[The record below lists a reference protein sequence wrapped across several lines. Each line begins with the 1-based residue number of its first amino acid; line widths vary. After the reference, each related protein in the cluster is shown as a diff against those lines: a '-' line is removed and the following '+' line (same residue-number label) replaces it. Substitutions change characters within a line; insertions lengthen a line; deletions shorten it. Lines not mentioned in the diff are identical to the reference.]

1 MGKTEERMKEHAR
14 MELWVVFMVLCVLGI
29 IGLPNSSEGAVP
41 KEILIGH
48 LEPMT
53 GGSAATGQSL
63 RIGAEYAVNEINAQG
78 GIKSMNGA
86 KLKLVLADH
95 QGVPQVGIA
104 ETERLVREGVS
115 MIIGPW
121 YSSIALVA
129 TQVAE
134 RQKVPFLVDI
144 GIADQ
149 VTERGLKYTFRLC
162 TPASWIIRKSFGH
175 MMAAAKSNKAVPKTI
190 SLIYEN
196 SAYGQSNATFMKEAC
211 IKGGIKVLEEIPYD
225 RKQMDF
231 SNEVR
236 KLKTANAD
244 IIGYTSYIADGI
256 QLLRTM
262 REQGIRPMMMVGV
275 NDAAF
280 TEVIAFKQALGD
292 YANYI
297 IDYMGHAMNRKDA
310 RYKALVE
317 GVAKKYKKEVDFP
330 VEIGYQSIYLAKEVL
345 ELAKSS
351 DRAKIREAFTK
362 VNYKNHMMASE
373 EPIRFGPDGQNMAA
387 EAYIQQ
393 VFPDVH
399 NPPIVW
405 PAKFAERKI
414 VWPDPNWKK

>member
-1 MGKTEERMKEHAR
+1 MKNKVSIGY
-14 MELWVVFMVLCVLGI
+14 WVIFIALCGLGFV
-29 IGLPNSSEGAVP
+29 GFPSSSEGAFP

-48 LEPMT
+48 LEPLT
-53 GGSAATGQSL
+53 GGSAATGQAL
-63 RIGAEYAVNEINAQG
+63 KIGADYAVEEINARG

-86 KLKLVLADH
+86 KIKLIDADH
-95 QGVPQVGIA
+95 QGVPQTGIA
-104 ETERLVREGVS
+104 ETERLIREGVS

-129 TQVAE
+129 TQTAE

-149 VTERGLKYTFRLC
+149 ITERGLKYTFRLC
-162 TPASWIIRKSFGH
+162 TPAGWIIKKSFGH
-175 MMAAAKSNKAVPKTI
+175 MMAAAKANNAVPKTI

-211 IKGGIKVLEEIPYD
+211 NQGGIKVLVDIPYD

-231 SNEVR
+231 SSEVR

-262 REQGIRPMMMVGV
+262 KEQGIRPMMLVGV

-280 TEVIAFKQALGD
+280 TEMIAFKQALGD

-297 IDYMGHAMNRKDA
+297 IDYMGHAMNRKDP
-310 RYKALVE
+310 RYKALVS
-317 GVAKKYKKEVDFP
+317 GVAKKYKKEVDYP

-351 DRAKIREAFTK
+351 DREKIREAFTK

-373 EPIRFGPDGQNMAA
+373 EPIRFGPDGQNMGA
-387 EAYIQQ
+387 EAYFQQ
-393 VFPDVH
+393 VFPDV
-399 NPPIVW
+399 NTPPIVW
-405 PAKFAERKI
+405 PDKFAERKI

>member
-1 MGKTEERMKEHAR
+1 M
-14 MELWVVFMVLCVLGI
+14 VFFVICGWGFLGF
-29 IGLPNSSEGAVP
+29 PNGSAGAAP

-48 LEPMT
+48 LEPLT

-63 RIGAEYAVNEINAQG
+63 KMGAEYAVEEINARG
-78 GIKSMNGA
+78 GIKSMGGA
-86 KLKLVLADH
+86 KLKLIPADH

-104 ETERLVREGVS
+104 ETERLIREGVS
-115 MIIGPW
+115 LIIGPW

-129 TQVAE
+129 TQTAE

-149 VTERGLKYTFRLC
+149 ITERGLKYTFRMC

-175 MMAAAKSNKAVPKTI
+175 MMAAAKAHNAVPKTI

-211 IKGGIKVLEEIPYD
+211 QKGGIQVLLDIPYD

-231 SNEVR
+231 SSEVR
-236 KLKTANAD
+236 KIKAANAD

-262 REQGIRPMMMVGV
+262 KEQGIRPMMMVGV

-280 TEVIAFKQALGD
+280 TEMKAFKEALGD
-292 YANYI
+292 YSHYI
-297 IDYMGHAMNRKDA
+297 IDYMGQAMNRKDP

-317 GVAKKYKKEVDFP
+317 GIGKKYKKEADYP

-351 DRAKIREAFTK
+351 DREKIREAFTML
-362 VNYKNHMMASE
+362 NYKDHMLASE
-373 EPIRFGPDGQNMAA
+373 DPIRFGPNGQNQGAD
-387 EAYIQQ
+387 AYFQQ
-393 VFPDVH
+393 VFPDVLT
-399 NPPIVW
+399 PPIVW

-414 VWPDPNWKK
+414 VWPDPAWKK

>member
-1 MGKTEERMKEHAR
+1 MKKQLG
-14 MELWVVFMVLCVLGI
+14 LWVVFFVICGWGFLCFPDG
-29 IGLPNSSEGAVP
+29 SEGAAP
-41 KEILIGH
+41 KEVLIGH
-48 LEPMT
+48 LEPLT

-63 RIGAEYAVNEINAQG
+63 KMGAEYAVEEINARG
-78 GIKSMNGA
+78 GIKSMGGA
-86 KLKLVLADH
+86 KLKLIPADH

-104 ETERLVREGVS
+104 ETERLIREGVS

-129 TQVAE
+129 TQTAE
-134 RQKVPFLVDI
+134 RQKIPFLVDI

-149 VTERGLKYTFRLC
+149 ITERGLKYTFRMC

-175 MMAAAKSNKAVPKTI
+175 MMAAAKSHNAVPKTI

-211 IKGGIKVLEEIPYD
+211 QKGGIQVLLDIPYD

-231 SNEVR
+231 SSEVR
-236 KLKTANAD
+236 KIKAANAD

-262 REQGIRPMMMVGV
+262 KEQGIRPMMMVGV

-280 TEVIAFKQALGD
+280 TEMKAFKEALGD
-292 YANYI
+292 YSHYI
-297 IDYMGHAMNRKDA
+297 IDYMGHAMNRKDP

-317 GVAKKYKKEVDFP
+317 GIAKKYKKDADYP
-330 VEIGYQSIYLAKEVL
+330 VEIGYQSIYLAREVL

-351 DRAKIREAFTK
+351 DREKIREAFTK
-362 VNYKNHMMASE
+362 LNYKNHMMASE
-373 EPIRFGPDGQNMAA
+373 EPIRFGPDGQNQGAD
-387 EAYIQQ
+387 AYFQQ
-393 VFPDVH
+393 VFPDVLT
-399 NPPIVW
+399 PPIVW

-414 VWPDPNWKK
+414 VWPDPAWKK